1 MIEAGLAVLAA
12 LCLLASLLP
21 LLPFGHGMVR
31 SFDFGRLQA
40 ISVSVLVI
48 VGAILAGSLAS
59 TLVAAVVMAVV
70 AIAIQLV
77 FVVRFTP
84 LWPVQTV
91 QYAGD
96 SKEAATISV
105 LTCNV
110 KQGNRDYQS
119 VIDLV
124 RDTRPDIAVFME
136 PDRAWAG
143 ALQPCLSEFHHS
155 IEHPQEDSYGIIL
168 ASRYPLLEHEVRFLL
183 NEEVPS
189 ISCVVRLPGGRDV
202 RIIALHPEP
211 PLPNRDTL
219 GRDAEILVVAKQAH
233 TEPLPLIVTGD
244 LNDVA
249 WSRTTRRFLRISGLL
264 DPRQGR
270 GMFNS
275 FDARFWFMRWPLD
288 HIFHSR
294 DFELVSIDRQRFV
307 GSDHF
312 PMFYCLAL
320 TEDKTGENRNDPPS
334 PPSKE
339 DLAEADEAIQIE
351 ANRNRPPAGADWE

>member
-1 MIEAGLAVLAA
+1 VIAILLFCFA
-12 LCLLASLLP
+12 LVCLLASLVP

-48 VGAILAGSLAS
+48 LAAIIAGLNS
-59 TLVAAVVMAVV
+59 TLLIAALFMA
-70 AIAIQLV
+70 AAALLIQLV
-77 FVVRFTP
+77 FVMRFTP
-84 LWPVQTV
+84 LWPVQTRGFD
-91 QYAGD
+91 GD
-96 SKEAATISV
+96 SQNTPTVSV
-105 LTCNV
+105 LACNI
-110 KQGNRDYQS
+110 KQGNQDYQR

-124 RDTRPDIAVFME
+124 RQRKPDIAVFME
-136 PDRAWAG
+136 TDENWAN
-143 ALQPCLSEFHHS
+143 ALRPCLSEFHET
-155 IEHPQEDSYGIIL
+155 IEQPQEDSYGMIF
-168 ASRYPLLEHEVRFLL
+168 ASRLPIREGQVRFLL

-189 ISCVVRLPGGRDV
+189 ISCIVELPGGHGV
-202 RIIALHPEP
+202 RVIALHPEP

-219 GRDAEILVVAKQAH
+219 GRDAEILVAAKIARD
-233 TEPLPLIVTGD
+233 ESLPVIVTGD

-275 FDARFWFMRWPLD
+275 FDARYWFLRWPLD

-294 DFELVSIDRQRFV
+294 DFELISIERQAFV

-312 PMFYCLAL
+312 PMFYRLAL
-320 TEDKTGENRNDPPS
+320 TARDRNDPPP
-334 PPSKE
+334 PPSG
-339 DLAEADEAIQIE
+339 DDVAEAEEAIKVE
-351 ANRNRPPAGADWE
+351 KNRDRPPAGTDWEEA